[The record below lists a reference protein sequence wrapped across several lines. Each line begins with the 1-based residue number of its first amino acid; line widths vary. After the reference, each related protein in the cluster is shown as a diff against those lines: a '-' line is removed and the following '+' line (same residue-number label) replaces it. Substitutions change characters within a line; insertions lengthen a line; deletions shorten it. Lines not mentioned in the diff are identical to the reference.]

1 MSQKRNNWGLQQG
14 TDLTSPKR
22 IQQNLTAVAER
33 RILDWLC
40 ERLPLWWTPDRLTGL
55 GFFGATLICAGYV
68 LSNWAPDWLWL
79 AVFGFCL
86 NWFGDSLDG
95 SVARFRKIERP
106 NYGYFIDHSLDAL
119 ANTIFILG
127 MGLSP
132 YMRMDTALFGLAGY
146 LLLSIHTFISAKV
159 SGVMNLTYLGGGPT
173 EVRMMLI
180 VLTICM
186 YVFGPEARIHWPVA
200 DQLFSPFDVFAV
212 VLGTLL
218 AGVFVFHTT
227 RTGAELFR
235 KGG

>member
-1 MSQKRNNWGLQQG
+1 VKAQQAYNVMKVSE
-14 TDLTSPKR
+14 LNAPKR
-22 IQQNLTAVAER
+22 IQENLTAGVER
-33 RILDWLC
+33 RLLNWIC
-40 ERLPLWWTPDRLTGL
+40 ARLPMWWTPDRLTGL
-55 GFFGATLICAGYV
+55 GFLGAVLIAVGYIA
-68 LSNWAPDWLWL
+68 SNGSREWLWL
-79 AVFGFCL
+79 SVAGFVI

-95 SVARFRKIERP
+95 SVARYRKIERP

-119 ANTIFILG
+119 ANTLFILG

-132 YMRMDTALFGLAGY
+132 YLRMDTALYGLCGY

-159 SGVMNLTYLGGGPT
+159 FGVMNLTYLGGGPT

-186 YVFGPEARIHWPVA
+186 YVFGPEAWIHWPVA
-200 DQLFSPFDVFAV
+200 GQLFSPFDIFAV

-218 AGVFVFHTT
+218 GGVFVFHTA
-227 RTGAELFR
+227 RTGRDLFL

>member
-1 MSQKRNNWGLQQG
+1 VLIAIGYAASNWG
-14 TDLTSPKR
+14 R
-22 IQQNLTAVAER
+22 
-33 RILDWLC
+33 
-40 ERLPLWWTPDRLTGL
+40 
-55 GFFGATLICAGYV
+55 
-68 LSNWAPDWLWL
+68 DWLWL
-79 AVFGFCL
+79 PVFGFCL

-173 EVRMMLI
+173 KVRLMLI

-186 YVFGPEARIHWPVA
+186 YIFGPAATIAWPFA
-200 DQLFSPFDVFAV
+200 GQMFSPFDVFAV
-212 VLGTLL
+212 ALGFLL
-218 AGVFVFHTT
+218 TCVFVFHTT
-227 RTGAELFR
+227 KRGVELFR

>member
-1 MSQKRNNWGLQQG
+1 M
-14 TDLTSPKR
+14 DAPKR
-22 IQQNLTAVAER
+22 IQENLTAGVER
-33 RILDWLC
+33 HILDWLC
-40 ERLPLWWTPDRLTGL
+40 ARLPLWWTPDRLTAL
-55 GFFGATLICAGYV
+55 GFFGAVLIAAGYI
-68 LSNWAPDWLWL
+68 LSNWSPNWLWL

-132 YMRMDTALFGLAGY
+132 YMRMDAALLGLAGY
-146 LLLSIHTFISAKV
+146 LLLSIHTFISAKIF
-159 SGVMNLTYLGGGPT
+159 GVMNLTYLGGGPT

-186 YVFGPEARIHWPVA
+186 YIFGPEAWIHWPVA
-200 DQLFSPFDVFAV
+200 RQMFSPFDIFAV
-212 VLGTLL
+212 ALGSLL
-218 AGVFVFHTT
+218 GGVFIFHTI
-227 RTGAELFR
+227 RRGAELFH